1 MAASCPWR
9 CAGMLVGVL
18 GLWLGCER
26 VAWTG
31 WDSLARTCREGRA
44 WARMGGSNA
53 WRGLREVW
61 REPLRVPWR
70 KGPWRGPCEG
80 AAGQARACR
89 WRAQGVGERERSRP
103 QKVVGAR
110 PRPAWDLAPWRGAV
124 PVLLL
129 GCSSVHTFG
138 MRYAIDVSMADEAG
152 RVLASW
158 RALPPG
164 RVVWARGARHV
175 LERPSSAGLWPGPGD
190 QIVLRDV
197 AASPDM

>member
-1 MAASCPWR
+1 MSVR
-9 CAGMLVGVL
+9 VL
-18 GLWLGCER
+18 RRWWER
-26 VAWTG
+26 A
-31 WDSLARTCREGRA
+31 
-44 WARMGGSNA
+44 
-53 WRGLREVW
+53 RGLLGTW
-61 REPLRVPWR
+61 RY
-70 KGPWRGPCEG
+70 G
-80 AAGQARACR
+80 A
-89 WRAQGVGERERSRP
+89 
-103 QKVVGAR
+103 
-110 PRPAWDLAPWRGAV
+110 GAV

-164 RVVWARGARHV
+164 HVVWARGARHV